1 MEKDAPRRIFN
12 SKWVWFSKWYKT
24 DKFRTI
30 SEDREHKLK
39 QIGII

>member
-1 MEKDAPRRIFN
+1 MSLDLVN
-12 SKWVWFSKWYKT
+12 GKT

-39 QIGII
+39 QIGI